1 MSRRLRWS
9 LLGWSLLGSVVLVT
23 LAGCGK
29 GFMPYAEREP
39 WRREAEVACL
49 NSGTVRESTGLIRIE
64 PISGPGMCGAD
75 FPLKVAALGEGSAY
89 GYSEE
94 PVRPPGAIP
103 GGSRTAEPRWP
114 IQQQPYGA
122 PQPYSQRPYPP
133 PSPQPYPPPVVS
145 GEPMS
150 IHAPG
155 AAAPDV
161 DTQQQLGALP
171 GYLRAP
177 PNWQR
182 VPPGAVQT
190 RRGAPPASR

>member
-49 NSGTVRESTGLIRIE
+49 NSGTVAR
-64 PISGPGMCGAD
+64 
-75 FPLKVAALGEGSAY
+75 GEGSAY

-103 GGSRTAEPRWP
+103 GGSRAAEPRWP

-133 PSPQPYPPPVVS
+133 PSPQPYPPPVAS

-155 AAAPDV
+155 TAPASAAPDV
-161 DTQQQLGALP
+161 YPQHQLGA
-171 GYLRAP
+171 
-177 PNWQR
+177 
-182 VPPGAVQT
+182 PPG
-190 RRGAPPASR
+190 